1 MSTTIETRNHTK
13 TLISAE
19 KKACHILASLISENK
34 SYTDNKNL
42 TEHPKHNKKDYHLVA
57 GNDLF
62 ENSRPQLINRHFLS
76 NLKQFKQHDSRTI
89 LISQTV
95 SDYEQGLK
103 FRILCNRLKNIST
116 IIVKDQKS
124 YNLLQDKGITQTQL
138 SFDIR
143 FLLEPSTFA
152 LMEAYQTIQN
162 RQPSLKK
169 CCLITLPEPNQKQN
183 IIPSNIAKKIT
194 STCQQVI
201 SIGLTPMILFQPSEH
216 THLIIT
222 QDIKDKLSDICFIDS
237 TQHNPLITDYDFL
250 QALLHV
256 SKYKITSNYLSTIF
270 AVTTG
275 FKPLTF
281 HSSEL
286 EYDLITRLKL
296 PNNAINERR
305 TQTLDERSLL
315 EPQKVDVNLIRQHIC
330 IAFQLSDPL
339 H

>member
-281 HSSEL
+281 YASEL
-286 EYDLITRLKL
+286 EHDLIKRLKL
-296 PNNAINERR
+296 PHNSICERR
-305 TQTLDERSLL
+305 SPTLDERSLT
-315 EPQKVDVNLIRQHIC
+315 EPQKVDINLIRQHIC
-330 IAFQLSDPL
+330 TAFQLSEPL

>member
-1 MSTTIETRNHTK
+1 MSTTIKTRNHTEP
-13 TLISAE
+13 TISAE
-19 KKACHILASLISENK
+19 KKACHILASLIP
-34 SYTDNKNL
+34 DNKNL
-42 TEHPKHNKKDYHLVA
+42 NDHPKHNKKNYRLVA
-57 GNDLF
+57 GDDLF
-62 ENSRPQLINRHFLS
+62 ENSRPHLINRHFLS
-76 NLKQFKQHDSRTI
+76 NLKQLKQNDSKTI

-103 FRILCNRLKNIST
+103 FKILCNRLKNIST

-124 YNLLQDKGITQTQL
+124 YQLLQDKGITQTQL

-162 RQPSLKK
+162 RQPSLNK

-183 IIPSNIAKKIT
+183 IIPYNIAKKIT

-281 HSSEL
+281 YASEL
-286 EYDLITRLKL
+286 EHDLIKRLKL
-296 PNNAINERR
+296 PHNSICERR
-305 TQTLDERSLL
+305 SPTLDERSLT
-315 EPQKVDVNLIRQHIC
+315 EPQKVDINLIRQHIC
-330 IAFQLSDPL
+330 TAFQLSEPL

>member
-1 MSTTIETRNHTK
+1 MSTTIKTKNHTEP
-13 TLISAE
+13 TISAE
-19 KKACHILASLISENK
+19 KKACQILASLIP
-34 SYTDNKNL
+34 DNKNL
-42 TEHPKHNKKDYHLVA
+42 HDHLKHNKKDYNLVA
-57 GNDLF
+57 GDDLF
-62 ENSRPQLINRHFLS
+62 ENCRPHLINRHFLS
-76 NLKQFKQHDSRTI
+76 NLKQLKQNDSKTI

-124 YNLLQDKGITQTQL
+124 YQLLQDKGITQTQL

-152 LMEAYQTIQN
+152 LMEAYQSIQSC
-162 RQPSLKK
+162 QPSLKK
-169 CCLITLPEPNQKQN
+169 CCLITLPESSHEQ
-183 IIPSNIAKKIT
+183 KIT
-194 STCQQVI
+194 HSNTTKNILSACQQVI
-201 SIGLTPMILFQPSEH
+201 NMGLTPIILFQPSEH
-216 THLIIT
+216 AHLIT
-222 QDIKDKLSDICFIDS
+222 SQDIKDKLPDVCFIDT

-256 SKYKITSNYLSTIF
+256 SQYKITSDYLSTIF

-281 HSSEL
+281 YTSEL
-286 EYDLITRLKL
+286 EHDLIKRLKL
-296 PNNAINERR
+296 PHNSIHERR
-305 TQTLDERSLL
+305 SQTLDERSLF
-315 EPQKVDVNLIRQHIC
+315 EPQKVDINLIRQHIC
-330 IAFQLSDPL
+330 TAFQLSDPL